1 MKIVFNIICFIA
13 AATLCSHVSAQ
24 QKPLKMAHINTQELM
39 TSMPEYDSATVK
51 MQKLQKQLE
60 LDLEALQTELGKK
73 FEEYAQNS
81 KNWTDLVRSSH
92 ERDIQT
98 MQQNVEVA
106 RQSAQ
111 EEFGRKQ
118 EEFFQP
124 VREKALKTISEVAQA
139 ENITYVMEAQGLLYH
154 ASDSKD
160 ILPLV
165 REKLGINSK

>member
-13 AATLCSHVSAQ
+13 AATFCSHVSAQ
-24 QKPLKMAHINTQELM
+24 QKPLKLAHINTQELM

-60 LDLEALQTELGKK
+60 LDLEALQTELAKK

-139 ENITYVMEAQGLLYH
+139 ENITYVIEAQGLLYH
-154 ASDSKD
+154 APDSKD
-160 ILPLV
+160 ILPQV